1 MSDEKP
7 AKKTHAVVELEEPL
21 VRGEQSV
28 AKVTLRKPT
37 AGDFR
42 GTTMAAAYQMDPVAL
57 SKVISRISDPTISAA
72 EYLAMDAD
80 DAAALGGEV
89 VDFLLTKREK
99 ARHGLTE

>member
-1 MSDEKP
+1 MTDKP
-7 AKKTHAVVELEEPL
+7 AKKTHATVTLETPL
-21 VRGEQSV
+21 KRGEQTIDT
-28 AKVTLRKPT
+28 VTLRKPT

-57 SKVISRISDPTISAA
+57 SKVISRISEPTISPP

-89 VDFLLTKREK
+89 VDFLLTRQEK